1 MPVPPALVA
10 RPPADPVK
18 ISGFPPDEAQTTIG
32 GCFGVFLRRAVPG
45 HTAYG
50 VARGAC
56 VPAVAALRGELY
68 PKGDGTV
75 DHFVVGGV
83 GKRTALAPI
92 SRIDVMYLLPSKL
105 AAMKAGEALKVV
117 WAILKSRFPGT
128 VMAEH
133 AVVVPQDDIEI
144 HVVPAREHGQAFLI
158 PGGTVTSATGG
169 WIISNPVAE
178 AATLRLSDSLYGGRP
193 RLLLTALKAWRA
205 NVEASIS
212 PFALEQLAQEFY
224 AGAPRPYE
232 LERALIDFWAW
243 SRKRTP
249 CAVKPPGGATPLEI
263 GDSWHGKAKAAYWR
277 VTLADH
283 HLKTGKLIDAAVEWR
298 QVLGPAFPVPGE
310 TPLKTLPLFK
320 RKTA

>member
-1 MPVPPALVA
+1 MPVPPALAA
-10 RPPADPVK
+10 RPSSDPVK
-18 ISGFPPDEAQTTIG
+18 ISGFPPDEAQSTIG

-68 PKGDGTV
+68 PKGDTTV
-75 DHFVVGGV
+75 DHFVVGGI

-92 SRIDVMYLLPSKL
+92 SRVDVIYLLPPKL
-105 AAMKAGEALKVV
+105 AATKASDALKVV
-117 WAILKSRFPGT
+117 WAVLKSRFPGT
-128 VMAEH
+128 RLAEH
-133 AVVVPQDDIEI
+133 TVVVPQDNIEI

-158 PGGTVTSATGG
+158 PGATAHAGG
-169 WIISNPVAE
+169 WILSNPVAE

-212 PFALEQLAQEFY
+212 AFALEQLVQEFY
-224 AGAPRPYE
+224 AGAPRPYD

-249 CAVKPPGGATPLEI
+249 CTVKPPGGATPLEI
-263 GDSWHGKAKAAYWR
+263 GESWHGKAKAAYWR

-310 TPLKTLPLFK
+310 TPLRTLPLFK
-320 RKTA
+320 KKTA